1 MSSGIL
7 SLIMFVALI
16 ALIVSGFHVAFSL
29 GILALIFGY
38 IAWGPSLIAML
49 PARTMTMMTS
59 YEMCAITLFIFMGC
73 ILEQAGI
80 AERLYGTMHILMG
93 RLKGGLLLGTMII
106 CIIFAA
112 CTGIGGASV
121 VMMGLIA
128 VPSMLSRKYDKS
140 MVAGCICSGG
150 GLGVIIPPSIMLILY
165 GPVSGI
171 GIARLFIAAAVPG
184 LIMGGAYLLYI
195 GIRCALKPE
204 LGRPLS
210 EDIRKEISKLKLFL
224 MVLRD
229 LLPSVALILGVLGS
243 IFYGIASPTEAAGV
257 GAFISVVLAAVYGR
271 LTIPNMKKAL
281 YSMAKT
287 VGMVFL
293 IMLFAGFFTTAFMAL
308 GGGEAVEGL
317 ILGLSGG
324 NKLAT
329 ITVMLGIVFIL
340 GMFMDW
346 IGMLLVIVPIFVPI
360 VNSIGAE
367 PVWFAI
373 LFCIML
379 QLSYITPPFAYNI
392 FFLKGIA
399 PPEMTT
405 SDIIHGC
412 IPYILIQLGLLVIF
426 YIFPKLTLWLPSLM
440 FR

>member
-1 MSSGIL
+1 
-7 SLIMFVALI
+7 
-16 ALIVSGFHVAFSL
+16 
-29 GILALIFGY
+29 
-38 IAWGPSLIAML
+38 
-49 PARTMTMMTS
+49 
-59 YEMCAITLFIFMGC
+59 
-73 ILEQAGI
+73 
-80 AERLYGTMHILMG
+80 
-93 RLKGGLLLGTMII
+93 
-106 CIIFAA
+106 
-112 CTGIGGASV
+112 
-121 VMMGLIA
+121 
-128 VPSMLSRKYDKS
+128 
-140 MVAGCICSGG
+140 
-150 GLGVIIPPSIMLILY
+150 
-165 GPVSGI
+165 
-171 GIARLFIAAAVPG
+171 
-184 LIMGGAYLLYI
+184 
-195 GIRCALKPE
+195 
-204 LGRPLS
+204 
-210 EDIRKEISKLKLFL
+210 
-224 MVLRD
+224 
-229 LLPSVALILGVLGS
+229 
-243 IFYGIASPTEAAGV
+243 
-257 GAFISVVLAAVYGR
+257 
-271 LTIPNMKKAL
+271 
-281 YSMAKT
+281 
-287 VGMVFL
+287 
-293 IMLFAGFFTTAFMAL
+293 MLFAGFFTTAFMAL

>member
-1 MSSGIL
+1 
-7 SLIMFVALI
+7 MFVALI

-80 AERLYGTMHILMG
+80 AERLYGTMHILIG

-112 CTGIGGASV
+112 CTGISGASV

-140 MVAGCICSGG
+140 MIAGCICSGG

-204 LGRPLS
+204 LGPPLS
-210 EDIRKEISKLKLFL
+210 EDTRKEISKSRLFL

-257 GAFISVVLAAVYGR
+257 GAFISVVLWATY
-271 LTIPNMKKAL
+271 
-281 YSMAKT
+281 YSQYEKST
-287 VGMVFL
+287 
-293 IMLFAGFFTTAFMAL
+293 LFNGKDCWHGF
-308 GGGEAVEGL
+308 
-317 ILGLSGG
+317 S
-324 NKLAT
+324 N
-329 ITVMLGIVFIL
+329 
-340 GMFMDW
+340 
-346 IGMLLVIVPIFVPI
+346 
-360 VNSIGAE
+360 N
-367 PVWFAI
+367 AI
-373 LFCIML
+373 CW
-379 QLSYITPPFAYNI
+379 
-392 FFLKGIA
+392 
-399 PPEMTT
+399 
-405 SDIIHGC
+405 
-412 IPYILIQLGLLVIF
+412 IF
-426 YIFPKLTLWLPSLM
+426 YHCLYGVGWW
-440 FR
+440 